1 MPCLIRRFA
10 LVAAALLVGGPT
22 SAQTIQASQSA
33 TVSQWIADAHF
44 EIVYDRPVARDREVW
59 GALVPW
65 NEVWTPSANLAL
77 QLRVNRGVL
86 LAGQSLPA
94 GAYSVWLEPKES
106 GAWRL
111 LVHRD
116 LEVAHNVVPSDGWVL
131 EAAIEPRRDADHM
144 EALAAYFSDAD
155 YREGALDL
163 HWGTTALRIPIA
175 VPEGR

>member
-1 MPCLIRRFA
+1 MTS
-10 LVAAALLVGGPT
+10 LVRTSLAVAALLAAGPV
-22 SAQTIQASQSA
+22 SGQAIQASQSA

-44 EIVYDRPVARDREVW
+44 EITYDRPVARDREIW

-86 LAGQSLPA
+86 LAGQTLPA
-94 GAYSVWLEPKES
+94 GAYSVWLEPKAG

-163 HWGTTALRIPIA
+163 HWGTTALRIPIE
-175 VPEGR
+175 VPEGG

>member
-1 MPCLIRRFA
+1 MTS
-10 LVAAALLVGGPT
+10 LVRSSLAAAAILFADGPL
-22 SAQTIQASQSA
+22 SGQAIQASQSA

-44 EIVYDRPVARDREVW
+44 EIAWDRPVARDREIW

-77 QLRVNRGVL
+77 QLRVNREVL
-86 LAGQSLPA
+86 FAGQSLPA
-94 GAYSVWLEPKES
+94 GAYSVWLEPRES
-106 GAWRL
+106 GAWHL
-111 LVHRD
+111 LVHRE
-116 LEVAHNVVPSDGWVL
+116 LEVAHNVVPRDGWVL
-131 EAAIEPRRDADHM
+131 EASIEPRRDADHM

-163 HWGTTALRIPIA
+163 HWGTTALRIPIE

>member
-1 MPCLIRRFA
+1 MTS
-10 LVAAALLVGGPT
+10 LVRSSLAAAAALVLAGPV
-22 SAQTIQASQSA
+22 SGQAIQASQSA

-44 EIVYDRPVARDREVW
+44 EIALDRPVARDREIW

-111 LVHRD
+111 LVHRE

-163 HWGTTALRIPIA
+163 HWGTTALRIPIE
-175 VPEGR
+175 VPEGG